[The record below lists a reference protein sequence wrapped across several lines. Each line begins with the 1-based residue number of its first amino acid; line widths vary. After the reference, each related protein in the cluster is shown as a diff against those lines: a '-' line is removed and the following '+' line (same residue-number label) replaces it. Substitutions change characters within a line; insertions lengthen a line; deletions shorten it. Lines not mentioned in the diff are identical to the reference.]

1 MGYLGNLNRLLR
13 KNKVNIHCAPHHMGI
28 LDNEQAEE
36 LTKWVASTKLI
47 ESELFNGVE
56 IIGKSILSNKR
67 QDKERQNLLSRN
79 LIRQVEFL
87 YRDAINNLNHLNIPL
102 Q

>member
-1 MGYLGNLNRLLR
+1 MGF
-13 KNKVNIHCAPHHMGI
+13 

-36 LTKWVASTKLI
+36 LTKLI

-56 IIGKSILSNKR
+56 IIGKTILPNKR
-67 QDKERQNLLSRN
+67 QDKEGHKLFLRN

-87 YRDAINNLNHLNIPL
+87 YRDAINNHLSIPL